1 MAVSA
6 KLLSGSLNNI
16 SSVAITSR
24 EYNGS
29 TTLGASFLN
38 TPVALTGVRTE
49 FVRTYTCTEATVTQL
64 RWGYRV
70 VANNGAAIN
79 LTIRFYHAHMN
90 PGAVLHPYHATTTA
104 PYYAPRFDYDPTTH
118 AIKGLLIEP
127 QRTNS
132 IRNSTMVGAVA
143 GTSAPTYWGMRGVT
157 TDGVTRELADVGITA
172 NGKNYITWRISGT
185 PTATGSVFISYDGV
199 TPVITAAKLE
209 KWTHSVDLA
218 VLEQGT
224 SITNVVSIK
233 QGIDTYKADGSFIG
247 NNFSVDRKALLT
259 ATLQRVADTV
269 TLADDAN
276 IAKISALTFRVAFT
290 QDAPIDLYI
299 MVAAPQLE
307 LGASATSWVPSYSAS
322 ATRAAD
328 AVSFTIPT
336 GMTLLRYTFDDNSTQ
351 DVAVT
356 AGAYTVPTD
365 LNRAHIKRIAGF
377 KS

>member
-49 FVRTYTCTEATVTQL
+49 FVRTYTCTEATVTHL

-104 PYYAPRFDYDPTTH
+104 PYYAPRFDYDPVTH
-118 AIKGLLIEP
+118 AAKGLLVEQ

-132 IRNSTMVGAVA
+132 IRNSTMAGAVA
-143 GTSAPTYWGMRGVT
+143 GTPGTLPTNWSRYTSSGLTQQLVEVGTENGLNYIDWRIYGTASGASGSTLRFEGATTAAASTGQAWANSAFLKIVGGSTVNINSIHLGVSECTSDGTVETKQTNGSELKTAIPTSSLGTYRAVMPVTLAGGVT
-157 TDGVTRELADVGITA
+157 TAYVRPYIEMIYGDGAVIDITL
-172 NGKNYITWRISGT
+172 RI
-185 PTATGSVFISYDGV
+185 
-199 TPVITAAKLE
+199 
-209 KWTHSVDLA
+209 
-218 VLEQGT
+218 
-224 SITNVVSIK
+224 
-233 QGIDTYKADGSFIG
+233 
-247 NNFSVDRKALLT
+247 
-259 ATLQRVADTV
+259 
-269 TLADDAN
+269 
-276 IAKISALTFRVAFT
+276 
-290 QDAPIDLYI
+290 
-299 MVAAPQLE
+299 AAPQLE
-307 LGASATSWVPSYSAS
+307 LGAFSTSFILTTGAA

-328 AVSFTIPT
+328 ALSFTIPAGVT
-336 GMTLLRYTFDDNSTQ
+336 RLRYTFDDNSTQ